1 MIATIRPTQ
10 TFQGHQPHKGESVVH
25 TGKRRQSIAVAAAL
39 AAVAGGGAAVL
50 ALSGDP
56 ALAANQTPAAAQ
68 GGNSTA
74 YGVAGSGTDNFGPTP
89 TVSSAGAIRTASGSY
104 TSKLGIVASGMTVKA
119 GNGVAEA
126 TVASVRIGNVT
137 VGPVSMTCRD
147 GKISYTGGGPAKPA
161 RNLSVSYGHGAGAT
175 IVISGA
181 GTNTGGTDG
190 GPALAPKQPQTI
202 TVAVAKCEKGTT
214 PPTSTPPTGTPT
226 GQPTV
231 PPTGQPTG
239 QPPESR
245 DHEQPGSHPG
255 RHQPHS
261 AKPEQPAPA
270 PKIVGGRRPIV
281 TG

>member
-1 MIATIRPTQ
+1 M
-10 TFQGHQPHKGESVVH
+10 VH
-25 TGKRRQSIAVAAAL
+25 TGKRRQSIAAAAAL
-39 AAVAGGGAAVL
+39 AAVAGGGVTAVL
-50 ALSGDP
+50 ALNGDP
-56 ALAANQTPAAAQ
+56 AIAANQTPAAT
-68 GGNSTA
+68 GGTSSA
-74 YGVAGSGTDNFGPTP
+74 YGVAGSSTDNFGPTP
-89 TVSSAGAIRTASGSY
+89 TVSSAAEVRTASGSY

-119 GNGVAEA
+119 GNGFAEA

-147 GKISYTGGGPAKPA
+147 GKISYTGSGPAHPA
-161 RNLSVSYGHGAGAT
+161 RNLSVSYHNGAGAT

-181 GTNTGGTDG
+181 GTNNAGSEG
-190 GPALAPKQPQTI
+190 GPALAPKQPETI

-214 PPTSTPPTGTPT
+214 PPTSAPPTGKPT
-226 GQPTV
+226 GRPTGKPTA
-231 PPTGQPTG
+231 PPTDQPTG

-245 DHEQPGSHPG
+245 DHEQPGPHPG

-261 AKPEQPAPA
+261 TKPEQPAPA

>member
-1 MIATIRPTQ
+1 M
-10 TFQGHQPHKGESVVH
+10 VH

-39 AAVAGGGAAVL
+39 AAVAGGGVTTVL

-68 GGNSTA
+68 GGASTA
-74 YGVAGSGTDNFGPTP
+74 YGVAGSSTDNFGPTP
-89 TVSSAGAIRTASGSY
+89 TVSSSGAVRTASGSY

-119 GNGVAEA
+119 GNGFAEA

-147 GKISYTGGGPAKPA
+147 GKISYTGGGPAHPA
-161 RNLSVSYGHGAGAT
+161 RNLSVSYHNGAGAT

-181 GTNTGGTDG
+181 GTSGGAEG

-214 PPTSTPPTGTPT
+214 PPTSAPPTGKPTGRPT
-226 GQPTV
+226 GQPTA
-231 PPTGQPTG
+231 QPTQ
-239 QPPESR
+239 QPPGSEDREQTGSR
-245 DHEQPGSHPG
+245 PG
-255 RHQPHS
+255 RHHPHS
-261 AKPEQPAPA
+261 EKPEQSAPA
-270 PKIVGGRRPIV
+270 PKIVGGRRPAV